1 MPSFAVIFL
10 AAGLMAQAAPD
21 VAVPSPTAPSASV
34 SKPHGSRGPRAFET
48 VIKGPKGEELI
59 CKTYQ
64 PVGSRL
70 PIRACRTAYD
80 GAELNAA
87 SLRGM
92 DQMIG
97 HGTYP

>member
-1 MPSFAVIFL
+1 MTVLVAIFL
-10 AAGLMAQAAPD
+10 SAALAAAPEATGAP
-21 VAVPSPTAPSASV
+21 VAEPNTDLPRTRGT
-34 SKPHGSRGPRAFET
+34 KGPRAAEI
-48 VIKGPKGEELI
+48 VIKGPKGEDLI

-80 GAELNAA
+80 WAELNAA